1 MPSFGLVYVPTPTSS
16 EPSFMKLQPVVLVPG
31 LFCTPRLYAEQIP
44 ALWQFGP
51 VTVADHRR
59 DNTMTDIARNILN
72 NAPPSFALV
81 GLSMGGYIALEI
93 MRLAPERVSKLALM
107 DTTARPDAPEQTKV
121 RNEQIA
127 LARSGGYG
135 KIPYAAMP
143 MLIHRHEDTA
153 LRGIIVQMAVE
164 TGADAFIRQQQAI
177 IGRADSRPLLAQ
189 IRCPTLVLVG
199 EQDRLIPPDRS
210 QELATGIVGSRY
222 VTIPDCGHVST
233 IEQPQATTQ
242 ALVEWMRE

>member
-1 MPSFGLVYVPTPTSS
+1 
-16 EPSFMKLQPVVLVPG
+16 MKAQPIVLVPG
-31 LFCTPRLYAEQIP
+31 LFCTPRLYAEQMT

-59 DNTMTDIARNILN
+59 ENTMTDVARSILF

-93 MRLAPERVSKLALM
+93 MRQAPERVSKLALL
-107 DTTARPDAPEQTKV
+107 DTTARPDSPEQTKV
-121 RNEQIA
+121 RNDQIA
-127 LARSGGYG
+127 ISRSGGYG

-143 MLIHRHEDTA
+143 MLLHNHENAT
-153 LRGIIVQMAVE
+153 LRNIILQMAAE
-164 TGADAFIRQQQAI
+164 TGADAFVRQQQAI
-177 IGRADSRPLLAQ
+177 IGRADSRPLLAT

-210 QELATGIVGSRY
+210 QELAAGIAGARY
-222 VTIPDCGHVST
+222 VVIPDCGHVST

-242 ALVEWMRE
+242 ALVDWLGN

>member
-1 MPSFGLVYVPTPTSS
+1 
-16 EPSFMKLQPVVLVPG
+16 MKVQPIVLVPG

-59 DNTMTDIARNILN
+59 SNTMTEIAQSILS

-81 GLSMGGYIALEI
+81 GLSMGGYISLEM

-107 DTTARPDAPEQTKV
+107 DTTARPDSPEQTKV
-121 RNEQIA
+121 RNDQIA
-127 LARSGGYG
+127 LARNGGYG
-135 KIPYAAMP
+135 KIAYAAMP
-143 MLIHRHEDTA
+143 MLLHAHENTT
-153 LRGIIVQMAVE
+153 LRNIVVQMAVE
-164 TGADAFIRQQQAI
+164 TGADAFIQQQQAI
-177 IGRADSRPLLAQ
+177 IGRADSRPLLAE

-210 QELATGIVGSRY
+210 QELAAGIAGARY
-222 VTIPDCGHVST
+222 VAIPDCGHIST
-233 IEQPQATTQ
+233 IEQPQLTTQ

>member
-1 MPSFGLVYVPTPTSS
+1 
-16 EPSFMKLQPVVLVPG
+16 MKAQPIVLVPG
-31 LFCTPRLYAEQIP
+31 LFCTSRLYAEQVP

-59 DNTMTDIARNILN
+59 ENTMADLARSILS

-93 MRLAPERVSKLALM
+93 MRQAPERVSKLALL
-107 DTTARPDAPEQTKV
+107 DTTARPDSPEQTKV

-127 LARSGGYG
+127 IAGSGGYG

-143 MLIHRHEDTA
+143 MLLHSHENAA
-153 LRGIIVQMAVE
+153 LRNIILQMATE

-177 IGRADSRPLLAQ
+177 MGRADSRPLLAA

-210 QELATGIVGSRY
+210 QELAAGIAGARY
-222 VTIPDCGHVST
+222 VTVPDCGHVST

-242 ALVEWMRE
+242 ALVEWLRD

>member
-1 MPSFGLVYVPTPTSS
+1 
-16 EPSFMKLQPVVLVPG
+16 MKALPIVLVPG
-31 LFCTPRLYAEQIP
+31 LFCTPRLYADQIP

-59 DNTMTDIARNILN
+59 HNTMTEIARNILS
-72 NAPPSFALV
+72 NAPPTFALV

-107 DTTARPDAPEQTKV
+107 DTTARPDLPEQTKV

-127 LARSGGYG
+127 LARSGGFG

-143 MLIHRHEDTA
+143 MLLHAHENTV
-153 LRGIIVQMAVE
+153 LRNIVVQMAVE
-164 TGADAFIRQQQAI
+164 TGADAFIQQQQAI
-177 IGRADSRPLLAQ
+177 IGRADSRPLLAD

-210 QELATGIVGSRY
+210 QELAAGIAGARY
-222 VTIPDCGHVST
+222 VAIPDCGHIST
-233 IEQPQATTQ
+233 IEQPQLTTQ

>member
-1 MPSFGLVYVPTPTSS
+1 
-16 EPSFMKLQPVVLVPG
+16 MKVQPIVLVPG

-44 ALWQFGP
+44 ALWQFGS
-51 VTVADHRR
+51 VMVADHRR
-59 DNTMTDIARNILN
+59 DNTMTDIARSILA
-72 NAPPSFALV
+72 NAPPSFALA

-93 MRLAPERVSKLALM
+93 MRLAPERISKLALL
-107 DTTARPDAPEQTKV
+107 DTTARPDTPEQTKV
-121 RNEQIA
+121 RNDQIA
-127 LARSGGYG
+127 LARGGGYG

-143 MLIHRHEDTA
+143 MLLHGHENTT
-153 LRGIIVQMAVE
+153 LRNIVLQMAAE

-177 IGRADSRPLLAQ
+177 IGRADSRPLLAA

-210 QELATGIVGSRY
+210 QELAAGIAGARY

-242 ALVEWMRE
+242 ALVEWLGN